1 MQTKTMVRASVI
13 SAVALVTFLTTPGAP
28 PLSAQV
34 NGGIP
39 ANGACFYQDAGYRG
53 AYFCLRAGEN
63 LSSMPVGANDEISS
77 IRVVGQAEVIVY
89 RDEGFSGASVR
100 LTDSVLNLADAGWND
115 AISAIQVRGIGFG
128 NGGRTGGGQFGS
140 GQQTPRQGA
149 CFYQDAGFQG
159 DRFCLA
165 VGVQDASM
173 PLTFNDAVS
182 SIEVFGGATITIF
195 EHEDFGGQAI
205 QISNSVTS
213 LADSRSPN
221 GFRWNDAIS
230 SVRVEGNVS
239 QGARGFGRGGGG
251 QVQEDRTVPRQGV
264 CFYQDAGFAGDRY
277 CLARG
282 QSAPAMPLS
291 FNDAVSSVQVFGGAT
306 VMIFEHENYGG
317 QSIQISTSV
326 PNLVNARA
334 PNGFRWNDVISSVR
348 VY

>member
-1 MQTKTMVRASVI
+1 MIRASVI

-28 PLSAQV
+28 RLSAQGD
-34 NGGIP
+34 GGIP
-39 ANGACFYQDAGYRG
+39 ANGACFYKDAGYRG
-53 AYFCLRAGEN
+53 PYFCLRAGEN
-63 LSSMPVGANDEISS
+63 LGSMPVGANDEISS

-89 RDEGFSGASVR
+89 RDAGFSGPSVR
-100 LTDSVLNLADAGWND
+100 LTDSVLNLADAGWGD
-115 AISAIQVRGIGFG
+115 TISAIQVRGIGFG
-128 NGGRTGGGQFGS
+128 NGGRTGGGQFG
-140 GQQTPRQGA
+140 GNQQPPRQGA

-165 VGVQDASM
+165 IDRQAAAM

-205 QISNSVTS
+205 QISTS
-213 LADSRSPN
+213 IANLTDSRSPN
-221 GFRWNDAIS
+221 GFRWNDMIS

-239 QGARGFGRGGGG
+239 QGARGSGRFGGGG
-251 QVQEDRTVPRQGV
+251 QVQEDRTVPRQGA
-264 CFYQDAGFAGDRY
+264 CFYQDAGFAGERY

-282 QSAPAMPLS
+282 QSVPAMPLS

-306 VMIFEHENYGG
+306 VAVFEHENFGG